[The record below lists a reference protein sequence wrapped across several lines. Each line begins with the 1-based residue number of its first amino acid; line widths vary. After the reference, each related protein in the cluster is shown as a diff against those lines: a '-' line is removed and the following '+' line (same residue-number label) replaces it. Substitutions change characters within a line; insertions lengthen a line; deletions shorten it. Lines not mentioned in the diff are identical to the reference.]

1 MFVRQDMRGQLWSH
15 MLGAACNASCGL
27 GANRAV
33 REKRPEAAAKV
44 RENQRNS
51 MRIVLEVLKERVR
64 ERRELVQRSRDG
76 CTPHL
81 VDLGRFGFV

>member
-1 MFVRQDMRGQLWSH
+1 MLVRQDMRGQLWSH

-33 REKRPEAAAKV
+33 REKRTEAAEKV

-51 MRIVLEVLKERVR
+51 MRIDLEVLKERQ
-64 ERRELVQRSRDG
+64 RRELAQRSRDG
-76 CTPHL
+76 YTLQL